1 MGITVSYRGRIAEF
15 DRIEDFEDRVLD
27 LVLDLGGTAQI
38 WRSSAD
44 HDPKRMVRG
53 VLAHIDPGQETTSLL
68 IAPEGWLVGL
78 IEIED
83 AERGVHKEPPWCFV
97 KTQFGPVEAHVALI
111 EMLTALKQEFFPDLE
126 VHDEGGY
133 WETRDLAELTR
144 RHSFLKAAIDG
155 MAEGLQQYGLSAE
168 AAEDP
173 EILVERIKR
182 IAAKVHATLRRP
194 SEHPPAIMPGDDD
207 ESAWPPDPDKVEAEW
222 DAIFLEQRRKQE
234 RLTRAIEERQH
245 AGEEIDE
252 AFENSLRDIGTPVP
266 GDEMLPLGGEE
277 EGEEDDE
284 PAWKDDLLAAL
295 DDADGDDGD
304 DAEAWK
310 ESAEDDEPD
319 PGTGERPDPIDKFDR
334 RTHPLVRRA
343 MDLMLR
349 LREIVDRGEG
359 KPPNPAEFALF
370 HGAGDVMGG
379 LSQAMCERG
388 DDEDEEN
395 EPDALGLPIVQLKRA
410 LRGAAFARGAVF
422 QLRDTIPQ
430 PERKELHDTLVGLQ
444 KDMFEELG
452 RLRAA
457 LRPGGHS
464 D

>member
-1 MGITVSYRGRIAEF
+1 MGITVSYRGRIADF

-68 IAPEGWLVGL
+68 IAPEGWLVNL
-78 IEIED
+78 FEIED
-83 AERGVHKEPPWCFV
+83 AERGVHKEPPWCFI
-97 KTQFGPVEAHVALI
+97 KTQFGPVESHVALI
-111 EMLTALKQEFFPDLE
+111 EMLAALKQEFFPDLE
-126 VHDEGGY
+126 VLDEGGY

-144 RHSFLKAAIDG
+144 RHSFLKAAIEG
-155 MAEGLQQYGLSAE
+155 MAEGLQQHGLTAE

-173 EILVERIKR
+173 EILMERVKR

-194 SEHPPAIMPGDDD
+194 SEHPPAVMPGDDD
-207 ESAWPPDPDKVEAEW
+207 ENNWPPDPEKVEAEW
-222 DAIFLEQRRKQE
+222 DAIFLEQRRKEE
-234 RLTRAIEERQH
+234 RMTRAIEERQH
-245 AGEEIDE
+245 AGEDIDE

-277 EGEEDDE
+277 EDDADE
-284 PAWKDDLLAAL
+284 QQPEWKDDLFAAL
-295 DDADGDDGD
+295 DDSDGD

-310 ESAEDDEPD
+310 KSAADDEAD
-319 PGTGERPDPIDKFDR
+319 SGTEPVDEFER

-359 KPPNPAEFALF
+359 ERLNPAEFALF
-370 HGAGDVMGG
+370 NGAGDVMGG
-379 LSQAMCERG
+379 LSQAMCEWG

-395 EPDALGLPIVQLKRA
+395 EPHAIGLRIVQLKRA

-422 QLRDTIPQ
+422 QLRDTIAQ
-430 PERKELHDTLVGLQ
+430 PERNELHDTLVGLQ
-444 KDMFEELG
+444 QEMFEELG

-457 LRPGGHS
+457 LRPGTS
-464 D
+464 PD